1 MKPQKVRAKTPPS
14 DDPYVA
20 AALLAG
26 RPERIC
32 GCRECV
38 CPLHAYAGA
47 CIWCRN
53 GQHAAERRLK
63 LKEKVMPDGAPIV

>member
-1 MKPQKVRAKTPPS
+1 MASQGRATVPPAS
-14 DDPYVA
+14 DAYVA

-26 RPERIC
+26 RPEKPC
-32 GCRECV
+32 ACRVCK

-63 LKEKVMPDGAPIV
+63 LKEVDHAAE